1 MRKLKE
7 GEILMGN
14 FLFTI
19 LYFVIILA
27 IMFGIMILGRKYI
40 FSKVK
45 INKYI
50 PLGIAIAFFVLQ
62 LFMPTILGRN
72 IWWVSFILMIIT
84 LTFFLWFLDI
94 QTTGGPKKKEKEIKI
109 VPKAK
114 PNRVKHLNNNKNN
127 EKK

>member
-1 MRKLKE
+1 
-7 GEILMGN
+7 MGN

-109 VPKAK
+109 VPKEK